1 MFTDIIKQYSHIE
14 KRIKES
20 EVMLDPWPHMFIPE
34 FFTSDFY
41 RTVQEFEQ
49 HPELDIDANNTGRK
63 QYAYNKYN
71 EEYEAFTVKLFD
83 LFAEK
88 FDYATNVSVP
98 ATTNFWVDNSEL
110 VIDDIH
116 VDAFYDTPFTISGQ
130 IYLPDDLSLR
140 QYGTKLYKYTGND
153 LSVDARQDPG
163 TMHPHSATNLDNFEL
178 VRTVPFYPN
187 CMLVTPNH
195 ITSWHCAP
203 TVVGDDIRK
212 SLMLRWKV

>member
-14 KRIKES
+14 KRINES
-20 EVMLDPWPHMFIPE
+20 EVMLDPWPHMYITEIFTPE
-34 FFTSDFY
+34 FYTE
-41 RTVQEFEQ
+41 VQQFEQ
-49 HPELDIDANNTGRK
+49 LKSLDRVPEHGRVEYIFNKFDEEYIELTTKMFKLFCDKFGYKIDA
-63 QYAYNKYN
+63 
-71 EEYEAFTVKLFD
+71 D
-83 LFAEK
+83 
-88 FDYATNVSVP
+88 VP
-98 ATTNFWVDNSEL
+98 AGATFWVDDSDL
-110 VIDDIH
+110 IIDDIH

-153 LSVDARQDPG
+153 LSVDAKQDPG
-163 TMHPHSATNLDNFEL
+163 TMHPHIATNLDNFDL